1 MNPLR
6 LGVLLPHVGQLPEQA
21 VQGLHVANEQLER
34 LVLARFLR
42 KMASPSLIALL
53 LPADQLFGLGGEA
66 AHLFE
71 GTIEL
76 ALEIGGA
83 EEQRAELLLL
93 AVKDA
98 AAHLAAT
105 HFDGFSLEPG
115 QLTSVPFQ
123 GLQHT
128 VHTAL
133 KVVPT
138 WRNYLVL

>member
-21 VQGLHVANEQLER
+21 VQRLHVANEQLER
-34 LVLARFLR
+34 LVLARLLR
-42 KMASPSLIALL
+42 KMAAAALIPLL
-53 LPADQLFGLGGEA
+53 LSTDQLFGLGGEA
-66 AHLFE
+66 AHLFK
-71 GTIEL
+71 GASEL
-76 ALEIGGA
+76 ALKIRGA
-83 EEQRAELLLL
+83 EEQRAQLILL

-105 HFDGFSLEPG
+105 HFDGFPLEPG

-123 GLQHT
+123 GLQHA

-133 KVVPT
+133 
-138 WRNYLVL
+138 